1 MIIRPCVIKPHG
13 AVEIIVIFIDVAVFI
28 NQIFNITAFVKQT
41 VRVDN
46 ISLDRAKPFKG
57 IAEIKI

>member
-13 AVEIIVIFIDVAVFI
+13 TIKVIIVFVYVAVFI
-28 NQIFNITAFVKQT
+28 NKIFNITAFVKQT

-46 ISLDRAKPFKG
+46 IPLNRAQIFNVT
-57 IAEIKI
+57 AEIKI